1 MDITVITIGD
11 ELLIGQTVDT
21 NSAWIGNNL
30 NQFGFAVQCILS
42 VRDVKTDIQN
52 AIDSSFGL
60 TDVIIM
66 TGGLGPTND
75 DITKNVLCDY
85 FGTELVLHHESLE
98 LIKSFVEKRGYPLT
112 ETNRNQAMVPA
123 ACTPLLN
130 RMGTAPG
137 MWFSRGKK
145 ILISLPGVPYEM
157 KDLMEKEVIPR
168 LISCYKLPP
177 VEHRY
182 IQTHGIPEAFLAD
195 KLRCFENCL
204 PSSLKL
210 AFLPSQGIIK
220 LRLSIYEASIQ
231 QTQLLDKKYAELCSI
246 IPEYIIA
253 LNDESFQMNIGQL
266 LLQRNK
272 KLSLAESC
280 TGGYISHLF
289 TQIPGCSAWYQ
300 GGVVAYSNQL
310 KTEILGVDP
319 VTLQQFGAVSV
330 QVAEQMASGAKQTM
344 HADYSISTTGI
355 AGPDGGTPDK
365 PVGTVCIAMAT

>member
-168 LISCYKLPP
+168 LI
-177 VEHRY
+177 
-182 IQTHGIPEAFLAD
+182 
-195 KLRCFENCL
+195 
-204 PSSLKL
+204 
-210 AFLPSQGIIK
+210 
-220 LRLSIYEASIQ
+220 
-231 QTQLLDKKYAELCSI
+231 
-246 IPEYIIA
+246 
-253 LNDESFQMNIGQL
+253 
-266 LLQRNK
+266 
-272 KLSLAESC
+272 
-280 TGGYISHLF
+280 
-289 TQIPGCSAWYQ
+289 
-300 GGVVAYSNQL
+300 
-310 KTEILGVDP
+310 
-319 VTLQQFGAVSV
+319 
-330 QVAEQMASGAKQTM
+330 
-344 HADYSISTTGI
+344 
-355 AGPDGGTPDK
+355 
-365 PVGTVCIAMAT
+365 